1 MLMKTIDPKSIS
13 IPELHGILLGAI
25 APRPIAFVS
34 TVDNQGTVNL
44 SPFSFFNVFSAN
56 PPILIFSPARRVRG
70 NTTKHTLDNV
80 HEVKEACISI
90 VNYAMVQQVSLSST
104 EYDKGVNE
112 FIKAG
117 LTEEPSERIKPPRVK
132 ESPVSFEC
140 IVKEIQPLGEEG
152 GAGNLVICEVVL
164 MHVDEAILDENS
176 KISPFKVDAVAR
188 MGGNWYCR
196 ANSDNIFEVAKPLQ
210 KKGVGIDQLP
220 IAIKTSSVLTGNE
233 LAMLAN
239 VEELPTLGSYANII
253 SPEELEKIRLLSAD
267 DKHKAAKKFLEKG
280 QIEKAWMSL
289 LV

>member
-1 MLMKTIDPKSIS
+1 MIKTIDPKSIS
-13 IPELHGILLGAI
+13 IPELHGILLGSI
-25 APRPIAFVS
+25 APRPIAFAS
-34 TVDNQGTVNL
+34 TVDNEGNVNL

-80 HEVKEACISI
+80 HEVKETCISI
-90 VNYAMVQQVSLSST
+90 VTYDMVQQVSLSST

-117 LTEEPSERIKPPRVK
+117 FTEEPSERIKPPRVK

-164 MHVDEAILDENS
+164 IHIDESILDENG
-176 KISPFKVDAVAR
+176 KIDPFKVDSVAR

-196 ANSDNIFEVAKPLQ
+196 ANGDNIFEVVKPLQ
-210 KKGVGIDQLP
+210 QKGIGIDQLP
-220 IAIKTSSVLTGNE
+220 IAIKSSNILTGND
-233 LAMLAN
+233 LALLAN
-239 VEELPTLGSYANII
+239 VEELPTLASYTNII
-253 SPEELEKIRLLSAD
+253 DQADREKIKLLSVD
-267 DKHKAAKKFLEKG
+267 NRHKEVQSFLKKGLIGE
-280 QIEKAWMSL
+280 AWVSL